1 MGRIFEKRKHTM
13 FARFDR
19 MAKQFTRI
27 GKEIAIAV
35 KQGGPMPE
43 NNPKLRTVIQNAKAV
58 NMPKDRVDAAIKRA
72 SSKGDSENYE
82 EVRFEGYAPHGVA
95 VLVETATDNNTRTV
109 ANVRMHFNKGGGAM
123 GKTGS
128 LDFIF
133 TRKGV
138 LKIEKSKLGGR
149 DLDEFEF
156 ELIDFG
162 LDEVAFDDEMV
173 YVYCDFT
180 SFGQMQKAL
189 EDMGIEVNTAELQYI
204 PNTWVD
210 LTEEQAKEVLDL
222 VDRLEGDDDV
232 QTVYH
237 NLR

>member
-1 MGRIFEKRKHTM
+1 MGRVFEKRKHKM

-19 MAKQFTRI
+19 MAKQFTKL

-35 KQGGPMPE
+35 KMSGENPD
-43 NNPKLRTVIQNAKAV
+43 NNPRLRMAMQNAKNV

-72 SSKGDSENYE
+72 ASKTEGNYD

-109 ANVRMHFNKGGGAM
+109 ANVRMHFNKGGGTL

-138 LKIEKSKLGGR
+138 FKIDRSALGGKEVE
-149 DLDEFEF
+149 DFEF
-156 ELIDFG
+156 ELIDYGMEDF
-162 LDEVAFDDEMV
+162 AFDDDDV
-173 YVYCDFT
+173 YIYTDYTDFN
-180 SFGQMQKAL
+180 QMQKAL
-189 EDMGIEVNTAELQYI
+189 EELKIDVKNAELQYL
-204 PNTWVD
+204 PNTYVD
-210 LTEEQAKEVLDL
+210 LTEEQAQEVLDM
-222 VDRLEGDDDV
+222 VERLEGDDDV
-232 QTVYH
+232 QNVYH
-237 NLR
+237 NLK